1 MSTELIHKAHA
12 DILYYAGDLPH
23 DAFIRV
29 PPGAIGWRVSY
40 QSYKVA
46 ETARMVISTGKP
58 AWQGVPLG
66 SDSRNTLRRLLAGET
81 LEVTAPPDSGGMD
94 ISTYQLDMPA
104 PPALVENVVFLNSIC
119 IPGNRIIRFE
129 STVYLDPKAT
139 SPEPSAEQA
148 ELVQLVVDS
157 GLANAL
163 RSLFPG
169 QRDEAIV
176 KQCEA
181 AGYTAALRRFM
192 ALARGGA

>member
-1 MSTELIHKAHA
+1 MSTELIHKAHG

-104 PPALVENVVFLNSIC
+104 PPALGENVVFLNSIC

-129 STVYLDPKAT
+129 STVYLDAAAAPG
-139 SPEPSAEQA
+139 PSEGQI
-148 ELVQLVVDS
+148 ELARLVNES

-176 KQCEA
+176 KQCDA
-181 AGYTAALRRFM
+181 AGYTAALTKLIAM
-192 ALARGGA
+192 ARGGA